1 MRFDRSVWKKWRI
14 GAAIFTMSLGAG
26 IFYYLSIPRGP
37 IYDFDPARDTQD
49 ILQVFERDWYW
60 LVSSDDYSPEF
71 MLKYRAPGRN
81 PLYIGRLRIKV
92 LRKKDAFVGFTSYY
106 MKTSDLGFLLFLAVD
121 PEFRGKGYGDTLTR
135 YALND
140 LIRMGTKRIRLVT
153 RTDNIPAQKL
163 YSRMGFRET
172 SRDDEG
178 FVYFEYT
185 P

>member
-92 LRKKDAFVGFTSYY
+92 LRENDAFVGFTAYY